1 MSRRDTVIIAV
12 LINAGLLAVLFIMAV
27 NPDDEK
33 ISEHSLIEQS
43 LVYER
48 PLQMEVEGIQS
59 VPSRP
64 TDEFDHVLSELTA
77 HETPQPVLAEEL
89 PNRTAVGAVDAS
101 PQRVEEETRVA
112 ITVKRGD
119 SLEKIA
125 KANGITVSAITK
137 ANNLKTEKL
146 KIGQVLQIPVVQNNR
161 PTISLPVV
169 AEASETEYYV
179 IKSGD
184 NPWKIAKQFHVKFD
198 DLLKLNNLD
207 EEKARNLKIG
217 DKIRIH

>member
-1 MSRRDTVIIAV
+1 
-12 LINAGLLAVLFIMAV
+12 
-27 NPDDEK
+27 
-33 ISEHSLIEQS
+33 
-43 LVYER
+43 
-48 PLQMEVEGIQS
+48 
-59 VPSRP
+59 
-64 TDEFDHVLSELTA
+64 
-77 HETPQPVLAEEL
+77 
-89 PNRTAVGAVDAS
+89 
-101 PQRVEEETRVA
+101 
-112 ITVKRGD
+112 
-119 SLEKIA
+119 
-125 KANGITVSAITK
+125 
-137 ANNLKTEKL
+137 L